1 MGREAAMQGR
11 RSATASENSVLRNP
25 SPGETFFLASCLPP
39 RHCQTASWSKEGMAA
54 VVEGM
59 RRCASN
65 AAAAVASV
73 ISAAT
78 VAATAAPLSCTLSP
92 PLSQCAASHREQHAR
107 SSSGSAKGQYRVAGE
122 AFHRVAQ
129 SQGAAPPPCRSLACH
144 PPSLPA
150 CFAPQE
156 EFRQNKEKLIEQE
169 TKKRMLEE
177 MWQDRVSIAPEE
189 QREIEREQQQQKEAV
204 KALKR
209 ENEAQEALLHTK
221 AKELETVLTS
231 RAEVR
236 RGPLLRQGLQWPR
249 RTALRPMAVRPRVPP
264 RRAIAADAPPRLCD
278 GRPSTR
284 GGKRRARCA
293 PRCRT
298 RRARSAER
306 RSSSSSTRMRCS
318 SRGVSWPS
326 ASARHRAAPATARS
340 CSSGSSS
347 CNPLCCMP

>member
-1 MGREAAMQGR
+1 
-11 RSATASENSVLRNP
+11 
-25 SPGETFFLASCLPP
+25 
-39 RHCQTASWSKEGMAA
+39 
-54 VVEGM
+54 M

-73 ISAAT
+73 IP
-78 VAATAAPLSCTLSP
+78 AATAAATAVPLSCTPPP
-92 PLSQCAASHREQHAR
+92 PLVQCAASHREQHAR
-107 SSSGSAKGQYRVAGE
+107 SLSGPAKGQYRVAGE

-129 SQGAAPPPCRSLACH
+129 GQGAAPPPCRSLACH

-150 CFAPQE
+150 CHAPQE

-209 ENEAQEALLHTK
+209 ENQEQEALLHTK

-236 RGPLLRQGLQWPR
+236 RGPLLRQCLQWPR
-249 RTALRPMAVRPRVPP
+249 RTAPRPMAVRPRVPP
-264 RRAIAADAPPRLCD
+264 QRAITAHAPPAPRD

-284 GGKRRARCA
+284 GVKRRARCA

-298 RRARSAER
+298 RRARSARR
-306 RSSSSSTRMRCS
+306 RSSSSNTRTRCS

-326 ASARHRAAPATARS
+326 ASARRRAAPATARS
-340 CSSGSSS
+340 YSSDSSS